1 MTDSLAGVRRLHPQQ
16 PPDQYRPDQSEPML
30 GGVELVADFVRVA
43 LISATG
49 RIVRRST
56 ASFSTTGDRRA
67 VQATLLDT
75 VRDCLSGQRLRGV
88 GVASVGLVDHTT
100 GVLRRIDDRPDFTG
114 FPITATLQ
122 QALQVPVFADH
133 RARLQVLGDR
143 WFGQGSGRA
152 CFASVATGDTLGVGI
167 LHEGHVIAPL
177 GGRSGAHI
185 TVVAGGRLCSCGNRG
200 CWKTIATTSWLREQ
214 AAERGLGSITGVAG
228 LVAAAGDDAGARQ
241 LMHEYADNLAIGLS
255 SVQHLLTPGL
265 YIVHGDAAA
274 GGDGFLSRI
283 EDRLR
288 AVSDWAE
295 FAERP
300 RVVAA
305 DTDADDVALL
315 GGAGLVLSR
324 LT

>member
-1 MTDSLAGVRRLHPQQ
+1 MTDSVAGVRHLQARPTAGTL
-16 PPDQYRPDQSEPML
+16 PDLML
-30 GGVELVADFVRVA
+30 GSVELVADSVRVA
-43 LISATG
+43 LVSPTG
-49 RIVRRST
+49 QIIRRSAAPFGT
-56 ASFSTTGDRRA
+56 GGDRDA
-67 VQATLLDT
+67 VQTTVLDT
-75 VRDCLSGQRLRGV
+75 VQDCLAGQRLRGV

-100 GVLRRIDDRPDFTG
+100 GVLHRIDDRPDLTG
-114 FPITATLQ
+114 FPIAATLRR
-122 QALQVPVFADH
+122 ALQVPVFADH

-143 WFGQGSGRA
+143 WFGHGSGRS
-152 CFASVATGDTLGVGI
+152 CFASVSTGDTLGVGI

-185 TVVAGGRLCSCGNRG
+185 TVVAGGRRCSCGNRG

-214 AAERGLGSITGVAG
+214 ATERGLGPIAGVAA
-228 LVAAAGDDAGARQ
+228 LVTAARNDAVARQ
-241 LMHEYADNLAIGLS
+241 LMHDYADNLAIGLS

-274 GGDGFLSRI
+274 GGGSFLGRI

-300 RVVAA
+300 RLVAA
-305 DTDADDVALL
+305 DTNADDVALL

-324 LT
+324 LST

>member
-1 MTDSLAGVRRLHPQQ
+1 MTDSLAAVRRLHSQ
-16 PPDQYRPDQSEPML
+16 PPSPTRPDPAAAAML
-30 GGVELVADFVRVA
+30 GSVELVADSVRVA
-43 LISATG
+43 LVTTTG
-49 RIVRRST
+49 AIIRRS
-56 ASFSTTGDRRA
+56 AARFAANGDRRA
-67 VQATLLDT
+67 LETTLLDT
-75 VRDCLSGQRLRGV
+75 VQDCLSGQWLRGV

-100 GVLRRIDDRPDFTG
+100 GVLHRIDDRPDFTG

-122 QALQVPVFADH
+122 RALQVPVFADH

-185 TVVAGGRLCSCGNRG
+185 TVAAGGRRCSCGNRG

-214 AAERGLGSITGVAG
+214 ATERGLGPIGGVAE
-228 LVAAAGDDAGARQ
+228 LVAAARDDAGARQ

-274 GGDGFLSRI
+274 GGIGFLGRI

-300 RVVAA
+300 RLVAA